1 MVKNKKGWIKVVE
14 AVIAIV
20 ALIGILTIII
30 EAQRAGVQT
39 NSIYEEKSLEI
50 LKGVQINDTLRN
62 EVILENT
69 LPIDSNNASFP
80 PLLKSYLNEV
90 NLKTA
95 NCTMMICSV
104 NETCV
109 VTASQQEIYSKDVII
124 TATKDYYNP
133 KRLKIFCLK
142 K

>member
-30 EAQRAGVQT
+30 QAQRLNVQRT
-39 NSIYEEKSLEI
+39 TIYEEKSLEI
-50 LKGVQINDTLRN
+50 LKGVQMNESLRN

-69 LPIDSNNASFP
+69 LPINSTDINFP
-80 PLLKSYLNEV
+80 PLLNNYLNEV
-90 NLKTA
+90 NLQTA
-95 NCTMMICSV
+95 NCTLMICSV
-104 NETCV
+104 NDSCIV
-109 VTASQQEIYSKDVII
+109 DSSQKEIYTKDVII
-124 TATKDYYNP
+124 TATKDNYNP
-133 KRLKIFCLK
+133 KKLKIFCIK